1 MSLRFDPA
9 RVLLFDA
16 QSGERVAVRTAGVV
30 AEKVT
35 ALNGNRQKNS

>member
-1 MSLRFDPA
+1 
-9 RVLLFDA
+9 
-16 QSGERVAVRTAGVV
+16 RVAVRTAGVA

>member
-1 MSLRFDPA
+1 
-9 RVLLFDA
+9 
-16 QSGERVAVRTAGVV
+16 VRTAGVA

>member
-1 MSLRFDPA
+1 
-9 RVLLFDA
+9 DA

>member
-1 MSLRFDPA
+1 
-9 RVLLFDA
+9 
-16 QSGERVAVRTAGVV
+16 VAVRTAGVA